1 MNGDLLKTLM
11 ELGSTGFIQL
21 LLGVIIWKLIPKVQ
35 QVHEAAIQ
43 QQRDDFKEM
52 LDKIEANRMKL
63 SDDIADTVESLEKDI
78 ERLDDSIKAFANVY
92 VSTQTQDA
100 KKSQVLM
107 DRIIQPEDEGD
118 NDDDNDDSDSKS
130 SRRSR

>member
-35 QVHEAAIQ
+35 QVHEESIQ
-43 QQRDDFKEM
+43 QQRNDFKES

-100 KKSQVLM
+100 KKSQVLT
-107 DRIIQPEDEGD
+107 DRIIQPEDEE
-118 NDDDNDDSDSKS
+118 DDDNDDSDSKS

>member
-107 DRIIQPEDEGD
+107 DRIIQPEDDE
-118 NDDDNDDSDSKS
+118 DDDNDDSDSKS

>member
-35 QVHEAAIQ
+35 QVHEESIQ
-43 QQRDDFKEM
+43 QQRNDFKES
-52 LDKIEANRMKL
+52 LDKIETNRMKL

-78 ERLDDSIKAFANVY
+78 ERLDDNIKAFANVY
-92 VSTQTQDA
+92 VSTQTTDA
-100 KKSQVLM
+100 KKSQVLT
-107 DRIIQPEDEGD
+107 DRIIQPEDEDEDD
-118 NDDDNDDSDSKS
+118 NNDDSDSKS

>member
-35 QVHEAAIQ
+35 QVHEESIQ
-43 QQRDDFKEM
+43 QQRNDFKES
-52 LDKIEANRMKL
+52 LDKIETNRMKL

-78 ERLDDSIKAFANVY
+78 ERLDDNIKAFGNVY
-92 VSTQTQDA
+92 VSTQTTDA
-100 KKSQVLM
+100 KKSQVLT
-107 DRIIQPEDEGD
+107 DRIIQPEDEDEDD
-118 NDDDNDDSDSKS
+118 NNDDSDSKS

>member
-35 QVHEAAIQ
+35 QVHEEAIA
-43 QQRDDFKEM
+43 QQRADFRES
-52 LDKIEANRMKL
+52 LDKIETNRMKL
-63 SDDIADTVESLEKDI
+63 SDDIADAVESLEKDI
-78 ERLDDSIKAFANVY
+78 ERLDDNIKAFANVY
-92 VSTQTQDA
+92 VSSQTTDA

-107 DRIIQPEDEGD
+107 DRIIQPDD
-118 NDDDNDDSDSKS
+118 DDDDNDNEDDDDHRAT
-130 SRRSR
+130 RRGR

>member
-35 QVHEAAIQ
+35 QVHEESIQ
-43 QQRDDFKEM
+43 QQRNDFKES
-52 LDKIEANRMKL
+52 LDKIETNRMKL

-78 ERLDDSIKAFANVY
+78 ERLDDNIKAFANVY
-92 VSTQTQDA
+92 VSTQTTDA
-100 KKSQVLM
+100 KKSQVLT
-107 DRIIQPEDEGD
+107 DRIIQPEDEAEDD
-118 NDDDNDDSDSKS
+118 NNDDSDSKS